1 MRLMLQ
7 PKSHSEI
14 ALSPL
19 VQRILDEVTLCTMS
33 TVNQDGTA
41 HVNTAFFC
49 ADSEWRMFFVSSE
62 NAKHSRNIN
71 ERSSVAVAVFDS
83 NQDWD
88 DWKTGLQLF
97 GTCAVARGRDA
108 VLGAK
113 LYEKRFPAFAKWLHT
128 LGRAVRHSGAPPFF
142 MFIPESLKVLHEEVL
157 GEETFVTITLL
168 RK

>member
-1 MRLMLQ
+1 MGLTLQ
-7 PKSHSEI
+7 PELHSSVP
-14 ALSPL
+14 LHPL
-19 VQRILDEVTLCTMS
+19 VQGILDKVALCTMS

-62 NAKHSRNIN
+62 NAKHSRNIK
-71 ERSSVAVAVFDS
+71 ERSSMAVAVFDS
-83 NQDWD
+83 DQDWD

-113 LYEKRFPAFAKWLHT
+113 LYKKRFPAYAMWLHA
-128 LGRAVRHSGAPPFF
+128 LGRGVGHSSAPPFF
-142 MFIPESLKVLHEEVL
+142 IFIPESLKILHEEVL
-157 GEETFVTITLL
+157 GEETFVTIALS

>member
-1 MRLMLQ
+1 MLQ

-128 LGRAVRHSGAPPFF
+128 LGQAVRHSGVPPFF